1 MTHLGYASTPCTH
14 RREELWHGRAPRA
27 ERDSSGNCV
36 EVSSATMRRN
46 ALRKEYLMS
55 GTPPVTKHLIKRT
68 PICESSPFKLPVPR
82 HTVSIEMF
90 STAMTSAFAALRRYQ
105 SPWLDEI
112 MRHFPADLPTDLGDF
127 QSRVDIEEL
136 RRDLSRAWLEIS
148 QRPAEQLARED
159 QAAALREIAELGK
172 MLRFRDVE
180 TGSLS
185 YILEIQISGTL
196 GDIQELRRR
205 IEEALTSTAFH
216 AALSTA
222 KEYGYSI
229 SLLPNQ
235 KGEVLLVRGEETR
248 YVNGYILRESA

>member
-1 MTHLGYASTPCTH
+1 
-14 RREELWHGRAPRA
+14 
-27 ERDSSGNCV
+27 
-36 EVSSATMRRN
+36 
-46 ALRKEYLMS
+46 MS
-55 GTPPVTKHLIKRT
+55 GTPPITRHLIKRT

-82 HTVSIEMF
+82 HTVSFEMF
-90 STAMTSAFAALRRYQ
+90 SSAMTTAFAALRRCQ

-112 MRHFPADLPTDLGDF
+112 MRHFPANLPMDLGDF
-127 QSRVDIEEL
+127 QSRVDTEEL
-136 RRDLSRAWLEIS
+136 RHDLSRAWHEIS

-159 QAAALREIAELGK
+159 QAAALREIAEFGK

-216 AALSTA
+216 ATLSTA
-222 KEYGYSI
+222 KEYGYRVA
-229 SLLPNQ
+229 LLPNQ
-235 KGEVLLVRGEETR
+235 KGEVLLIRGEETR
-248 YVNGYILRESA
+248 YVNGDILRESA